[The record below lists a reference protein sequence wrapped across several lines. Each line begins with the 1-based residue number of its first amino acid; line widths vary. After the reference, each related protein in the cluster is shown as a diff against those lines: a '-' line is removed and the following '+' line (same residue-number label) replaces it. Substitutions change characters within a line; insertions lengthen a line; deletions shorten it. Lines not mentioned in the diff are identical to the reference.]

1 MTTQYTAAHEHK
13 QTYVKYKGIF
23 STTTDNTYT
32 SADVTVIS
40 TKSYSGLNIVVGN
53 DELALRGAWMKMM
66 KLIWHRLNLGHL
78 HRGL

>member
-40 TKSYSGLNIVVGN
+40 TKSYSGLNIVGMIRGVG
-53 DELALRGAWMKMM
+53 MKMM